1 MRGLTATLLIGA
13 ALTAGG
19 TATYEAYNPQGAAW
33 FNEGKLIPQD
43 EQAEFSGEQS
53 QSDGI
58 IRQPTNQGNMEAPK
72 YQNNVYADFR
82 ATGPPKMDDYPKSP
96 EEATRRSSGEAQP
109 ANHIVNYGIYREK
122 AD

>member
-1 MRGLTATLLIGA
+1 MRGLAATLLIGA

-19 TATYEAYNPQGAAW
+19 TATYEAYHPQGAAW
-33 FNEGKLIPQD
+33 FNEGKLMPASELAD
-43 EQAEFSGEQS
+43 FSAEQTE
-53 QSDGI
+53 GI

-82 ATGPPKMDDYPKSP
+82 ATGPPQMDDYPKSP

-122 AD
+122 ADQL